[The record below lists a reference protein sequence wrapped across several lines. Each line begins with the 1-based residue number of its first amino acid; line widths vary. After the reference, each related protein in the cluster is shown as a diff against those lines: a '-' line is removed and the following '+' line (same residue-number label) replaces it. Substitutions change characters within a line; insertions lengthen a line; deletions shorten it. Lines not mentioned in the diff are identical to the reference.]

1 MEIVKREVVRIQMKL
16 EKNIECGSAEHQALN
31 LLKALRDLPL
41 NRNILTRTNIT
52 VTVNAIRAKSTDDT
66 VIRLVDDLTTSWKKF
81 NAGSSS
87 GKENTTPSEKLSID
101 EKDLGTSSHIKSAAP
116 NFSSRTADCVRQKS
130 REMLCAAIK
139 GDGTSVD
146 GADDPQYLAQV
157 LEECI
162 HKECKIA
169 DKKYTN
175 KIRSKIFNLR
185 DVRNPQLRLN
195 FLRGKISPQRMADMT
210 SMEMASEE
218 LKAMR
223 NKLTKDTINEA
234 QSGTIEGAKTDTLKC
249 EKCDKRDCTYNY
261 VPKISTD
268 EPITKIVQCNE
279 CGYRWYPDDN

>member
-101 EKDLGTSSHIKSAAP
+101 KSAAP

-146 GADDPQYLAQV
+146 GADDPKYLAQV

-223 NKLTKDTINEA
+223 
-234 QSGTIEGAKTDTLKC
+234 
-249 EKCDKRDCTYNY
+249 DK
-261 VPKISTD
+261 
-268 EPITKIVQCNE
+268 ITKKGINGTEMVPDEMIVS
-279 CGYRWYPDDN
+279 

>member
-87 GKENTTPSEKLSID
+87 GKENTIPSEKLSID

-116 NFSSRTADCVRQKS
+116 NFSSRTADSVRQKS

-139 GDGTSVD
+139 DGTSVE

-249 EKCDKRDCTYNY
+249 EKCDERDCTYNY
-261 VPKISTD
+261 VPKRSTD